1 MIKTITE
8 LNLENKIVLLR
19 TDYNVPLNKKKID
32 KYSSWRID
40 ATFETINYLISK
52 NSRIII
58 ICHLGRPDGKVV
70 EEFRL
75 TPIAKYLSK
84 TLKRKLSIYKSKN
97 NPYVKKIGSLAE
109 TLYFLPRKKR
119 MSNPPYFL
127 PRKKKPSTPE
137 NMQGGDILMLENVR
151 FHPEEQE
158 ASSIFAKKLASI
170 GNVFINDAFA
180 TAHRNDASI
189 ALLPKILPSAAG
201 FLLKNEIEA
210 LESLK
215 KKNRKPLVFIMGGA
229 KAQTKAE
236 LIKIFLPKVDEVLV
250 GGVLA
255 NTVLAAKG
263 IAVGKSVVDNEI
275 AQLLKNIEITNT
287 KLHLPVD
294 VITSQ
299 TQDGK
304 NPIFI
309 SPVGNIASNNMILD
323 IGPDT
328 ISLFSAIIEKA
339 NTIVWNGPMGYTET
353 KKFSY
358 GTEAILRAVIKNKK
372 AKIIIGGGESISL
385 AAKHNFLKKIDFVST
400 GGGAMLMFLA
410 DKALPGIEALKR

>member
-1 MIKTITE
+1 MIKKITE
-8 LNLENKIVLLR
+8 LNLENKTVLLR

-52 NSRIII
+52 NSKIII
-58 ICHLGRPDGKVV
+58 ICHLGRPEGRVV

-84 TLKRKLSIYKSKN
+84 SLKRKLSIYKSKSG
-97 NPYVKKIGSLAE
+97 PYVEEVGPLAE
-109 TLYFLPRKKR
+109 ALYFLPRKKGT
-119 MSNPPYFL
+119 SN
-127 PRKKKPSTPE
+127 PE

-158 ASSIFAKKLASI
+158 ASLIFAKKLASI
-170 GNVFINDAFA
+170 GDVFINDAFA

-201 FLLKNEIEA
+201 FLLKNEIEI
-210 LESLK
+210 LGSLK
-215 KKNRKPLVFIMGGA
+215 EKSRKPLVFIMGGA

-263 IAVGKSVVDNEI
+263 IAVGKSIVDNEI
-275 AQLLKNIEITNT
+275 AQLLKDIEITNT

-304 NPIFI
+304 NPILI

-339 NTIVWNGPMGYTET
+339 STIVWNGPMGYTET
-353 KKFSY
+353 KKFSH
-358 GTEAILRAVIKNKK
+358 GTEAILQAVVRNKK
-372 AKIIIGGGESISL
+372 AKVIIGGGESISL
-385 AAKHNFLKKIDFVST
+385 AAKHNLLKKIDFVST

-410 DKALPGIEALKR
+410 DKILPGIEALKK

>member
-1 MIKTITE
+1 MIKKITD
-8 LNLENKIVLLR
+8 LHLENKTVLLR
-19 TDYNVPLNKKKID
+19 TDYNVPLNNKKID

-58 ICHLGRPDGKVV
+58 ICHLGRPEGNVV
-70 EEFRL
+70 EKFRL

-84 TLKRKLSIYKSKN
+84 NLKRKLSIYKSKN
-97 NPYVKKIGSLAE
+97 NPFVKELGPLAE
-109 TLYFLPRKKR
+109 TLYFLPRKKGA
-119 MSNPPYFL
+119 S
-127 PRKKKPSTPE
+127 SPE

-151 FHPEEQE
+151 FHPEEQG

-170 GNVFINDAFA
+170 GDVFINDAFA
-180 TAHRNDASI
+180 TAHRGDASI

-201 FLLKNEIEA
+201 FLLKNEIEM
-210 LESLK
+210 LGSLK
-215 KKNRKPLVFIMGGA
+215 KKNKKPLVFIMGGA

-263 IAVGKSVVDNEI
+263 IAIGKSVVDQEI
-275 AQLLKNIEITNT
+275 TQLLNDIEITNT

-294 VITSQ
+294 VMASQ

-309 SPVGNIASNNMILD
+309 SPVGNISSNNMILD

-328 ISLFSAIIEKA
+328 VSLFSAIIKKA
-339 NTIVWNGPMGYTET
+339 GTIV
-353 KKFSY
+353 
-358 GTEAILRAVIKNKK
+358 
-372 AKIIIGGGESISL
+372 
-385 AAKHNFLKKIDFVST
+385 
-400 GGGAMLMFLA
+400 
-410 DKALPGIEALKR
+410 

>member
-1 MIKTITE
+1 
-8 LNLENKIVLLR
+8 LR

-52 NSRIII
+52 NSKIII
-58 ICHLGRPDGKVV
+58 ICHLGRPEGRVV

-84 TLKRKLSIYKSKN
+84 SLKRKLSIYKSKSG
-97 NPYVKKIGSLAE
+97 PYVEEVGPLAE
-109 TLYFLPRKKR
+109 ALYFLPRKKGT
-119 MSNPPYFL
+119 SN
-127 PRKKKPSTPE
+127 PE

-158 ASSIFAKKLASI
+158 ASLIFAKKLASI
-170 GNVFINDAFA
+170 GDVFINDAFA

-201 FLLKNEIEA
+201 FLLKNEIEI
-210 LESLK
+210 LGSLK
-215 KKNRKPLVFIMGGA
+215 EKSRKPLVFIMGGA

-263 IAVGKSVVDNEI
+263 IAVGKSIVDNEI
-275 AQLLKNIEITNT
+275 AQLLKDIEITNT

-304 NPIFI
+304 NPILI

-339 NTIVWNGPMGYTET
+339 STIVWNGPMGYTET
-353 KKFSY
+353 KKFSH
-358 GTEAILRAVIKNKK
+358 GTEAILQAVVRNKK
-372 AKIIIGGGESISL
+372 AKVIIGGGESISL
-385 AAKHNFLKKIDFVST
+385 AAKHNLLKKIDFVST

-410 DKALPGIEALKR
+410 DKILPGIEALKK